1 MTVLASAIY
10 TGRVRHRRMS
20 PAAHAF
26 SFPLFMMYLDLDE
39 IDRVFGL
46 TRLWSARSRWA
57 PARFR
62 REDYLR
68 PTDRPLKDA
77 VRDLVRER
85 LGFTPAGPVR
95 MLTHLRCFWHNFNP
109 VTFYYCFD
117 EPGERVEAIVAEIT
131 NTPWKERHAYAL
143 DARDAAPDA
152 HARFR
157 FDKAFHVSPFMP
169 MEIAYDWAFS
179 APGEDVFV
187 HMNLRSR
194 PRGERTGGAA
204 NIADTE
210 PKVFDATLTM
220 ERRPITPG
228 ALRMLLL
235 RRPFMTLRVVAAIHW
250 HALRLWLKRVPV
262 SPHPRTLG
270 GAAATEGRRA

>member
-1 MTVLASAIY
+1 MSGLNSAIY
-10 TGRVRHRRMS
+10 VGLVRHRRMT
-20 PAAHAF
+20 PCAHEF
-26 SFPLFMMYLDLDE
+26 SFPLFMTYLDLDE
-39 IDRVFGL
+39 ADRVFGL

-68 PTDRPLKDA
+68 PTDRPLKEC

-95 MLTHLRCFWHNFNP
+95 VLTHLRCFWHNFNP

-117 EPGERVEAIVAEIT
+117 ASGERLEAIVAEIT

-143 DARDAAPDA
+143 DARRAAPNEQ
-152 HARFR
+152 ARFR
-157 FDKAFHVSPFMP
+157 FDKDFHVSPFMP
-169 MEIAYDWAFS
+169 MEIAYDWSFN
-179 APGEDVFV
+179 APGDDVFV

-194 PRGERTGGAA
+194 PRSAPPGDATTDH
-204 NIADTE
+204 AD

-220 ERRPITPG
+220 ERRAMTARAMRR
-228 ALRMLLL
+228 ALARY
-235 RRPFMTLRVVAAIHW
+235 PFMTLRVVAAIHW
-250 HALRLWLKRVPV
+250 HALRLWIKRVPV
-262 SPHPRTLG
+262 QPHP
-270 GAAATEGRRA
+270 ARRAAHAAHEGGRA